1 MLGLVMVMTSS
12 DWSSYTQVIN
22 IIGLLAVYDTF
33 TLSFLDRNQAYTKP
47 MATTELDQTGTD

>member
-1 MLGLVMVMTSS
+1 MMTGCMEACPLGTWAMLGLVMVMTSS

-33 TLSFLDRNQAYTKP
+33 TLVVR
-47 MATTELDQTGTD
+47 

>member
-1 MLGLVMVMTSS
+1 MMVTASWLRLVPWLLSTGTWTHDGHDIYVYV

-33 TLSFLDRNQAYTKP
+33 TLVVAS
-47 MATTELDQTGTD
+47 